1 MPHENIE
8 NELSPEKNNNPIDE
22 CCLCHCKRPTAEER
36 KKIAMHGME
45 LAEMI
50 PWTKR
55 HCKNCDKYFI
65 FCSGHFPQNNSCPDC
80 ESTLSEVQPN
90 RKRYATKDNEAYCGI
105 KIPISFRYSY
115 RGIKDAVLEVYF
127 SPHPVSEDSIKS
139 IAILRSI
146 TEENAFKSP
155 HFKNGIEHLETHSTH
170 GVINHLV
177 PYKIL
182 ENENSKN
189 RQGILSS
196 LNIDRSNSKLAD
208 KYLNNIPLID
218 KNPSTGTYN
227 DIIGLFPAK
236 DSDLDTLLQAFNHPP
251 FYISINDGI
260 FVLKIRCN
268 DNYYSIPSQH
278 YCPPNINKLPTPTIS
293 LAVRDQKTKNIVNL
307 HPVWDYKDIEWETVA
322 KDIIESNNEKPTA
335 PNIDTE
341 QS

>member
-1 MPHENIE
+1 
-8 NELSPEKNNNPIDE
+8 
-22 CCLCHCKRPTAEER
+22 
-36 KKIAMHGME
+36 
-45 LAEMI
+45 MI

-55 HCKNCDKYFI
+55 HCKNCDKDFI
-65 FCSGHFPQNNSCPDC
+65 FCSGHFSQNNSCPDC
-80 ESTLSEVQPN
+80 ESTLFEVQPSG
-90 RKRYATKDNEAYCGI
+90 KRYATKDNEAYGGI

-146 TEENAFKSP
+146 TEENTFKSP
-155 HFKNGIEHLETHSTH
+155 HFKNGVEHLETHSTH
-170 GVINHLV
+170 GVINHLI
-177 PYKIL
+177 PYKTL
-182 ENENSKN
+182 ENENSKH

-196 LNIDRSNSKLAD
+196 LNIDRSNTKLAD

-236 DSDLDTLLQAFNHPP
+236 DNDLDTLLQAFNHPP

-260 FVLKIRCN
+260 FVLKIRHN
-268 DNYYSIPSQH
+268 NHYHSIPSQH
-278 YCPPNINKLPTPTIS
+278 YCPPNVNALPTPTIS
-293 LAVRDQKTKNIVNL
+293 LTVRDKETQKIVNL
-307 HPVWDYKDIEWETVA
+307 HPIWNYKDIEWEKVA
-322 KDIIESNNEKPTA
+322 KDIIESNNEQLNG
-335 PNIDTE
+335 PNIHTK